1 MLEKLEQPYTA
12 LLRQKRHKI
21 EFQLDKDFTRR
32 FNGYNSF
39 VPYEIA
45 SLILTNNNSQ
55 NFSRLLESQTHERDL
70 PREPAF
76 APKGDG

>member
-1 MLEKLEQPYTA
+1 MRISPADSVVTTL
-12 LLRQKRHKI
+12 
-21 EFQLDKDFTRR
+21 
-32 FNGYNSF
+32 

-55 NFSRLLESQTHERDL
+55 NFSRLLESQTHERHL
-70 PREPAF
+70 SREAAF

>member
-1 MLEKLEQPYTA
+1 MRISPAHSVVTT
-12 LLRQKRHKI
+12 LLSPM
-21 EFQLDKDFTRR
+21 
-32 FNGYNSF
+32 N
-39 VPYEIA
+39 

-76 APKGDG
+76 ASKGDG